1 MAKRGR
7 PPKHGGTV
15 YKRNDSDIWQ
25 VRYKDQKGEMIRES
39 SATTDRE
46 QAERFLRDRLDA
58 RDEGRLSVLLG
69 SKRLTFNEW
78 ADWFLE
84 KRSKPPFRSEG
95 NHQVNVNA
103 LKSLRP
109 VFGETALSDITSEGV
124 ENYLTDRLQSRR
136 RIRTKLGIKLGDVIK
151 PATAHQELRVLT
163 HILNVA
169 VKQKRLATNPC
180 VAVEFPVSVRRSTR
194 KPHYMTASE
203 QQKIEFAA
211 PSYLRNIVVI
221 VSELGLRYKKELL
234 PMKKEQVDLENRL
247 VHIADSK
254 TSTGIGDMPLTNS
267 ARAAFRRQMEETPGT
282 DYLFPSPIATG
293 EEAVHDQPSQGLGG
307 DAEESGRAIFRAL
320 RASAHLRHA
329 AERGRRRRPHGDA
342 DVTAERRGGLQAL
355 QPGEAWHDARSTRE
369 ARPSGQR
376 AGNFRHSER
385 QLNHFLHTFGH
396 SCGLVYV
403 WREGGQIDSKGVNG
417 GRAGTRTPDLLR
429 VKQAL

>member
-7 PPKHGGTV
+7 PPKHGGAV

-39 SATTDRE
+39 AATTDRE

-78 ADWFLE
+78 VDWFLE
-84 KRSKPPFRSEG
+84 KRSKPPFRSAG
-95 NHQVNVNA
+95 NHEVNLNA

-169 VKQKRLATNPC
+169 VKQKRLAVNPC

-254 TSTGIGDMPLTNS
+254 TATGIGDMPLTNA
-267 ARAAFRRQMEETPGT
+267 ARDAFRRQMEETPGT
-282 DYLFPSPIATG
+282 EYLFPSPITTGRKPHMTNLRKVWADTLKKAGVPYFAPYELRHTFATRLS
-293 EEAVHDQPSQGLGG
+293 AGG
-307 DAEESGRAIFRAL
+307 VADHMVTQMLRQSDAEVFRLYSQAKLGMMREAL
-320 RASAHLRHA
+320 AKLDRQAN
-329 AERGRRRRPHGDA
+329 ERGISD
-342 DVTAERRGGLQAL
+342 TA
-355 QPGEAWHDARSTRE
+355 
-369 ARPSGQR
+369 
-376 AGNFRHSER
+376 N
-385 QLNHFLHTFGH
+385 
-396 SCGLVYV
+396 
-403 WREGGQIDSKGVNG
+403 VN
-417 GRAGTRTPDLLR
+417 
-429 VKQAL
+429 

>member
-15 YKRNDSDIWQ
+15 YKRNDSDTWQ

-39 SATTDRE
+39 AATTDRE

-109 VFGETALSDITSEGV
+109 VFGETALADIAPEAI
-124 ENYLTDRLQSRR
+124 EDYLTERLQSRR

-254 TSTGIGDMPLTNS
+254 TTTGIGDMPLTNA
-267 ARAAFRRQMEETPGT
+267 AREAFRRQMEETPGT
-282 DYLFPSPIATG
+282 EYLFPSPITTG
-293 EEAVHDQPSQGLGG
+293 KKPLHDQPAQGLGG
-307 DAEESGRAIFRAL
+307 HAEESGRTVFRAL
-320 RASAHLRHA
+320 RASAHLRHPA
-329 AERGRRRRPHGDA
+329 QRGRRRRSHGDA
-342 DVTAERRGGLQAL
+342 DVAAERCGGLQAL
-355 QPGEAWHDARSTRE
+355 QPGETRHDARSARE

-385 QLNHFLHTFGH
+385 QLNHFLHTFMH
-396 SCGLVYV
+396 SCGQFTFSE
-403 WREGGQIDSKGVNG
+403 R
-417 GRAGTRTPDLLR
+417 RAD
-429 VKQAL
+429 